1 MFYIVTYATHSE
13 RYFELLKKSCPD
25 LIVLGMGEKWNGFYG
40 KIKAV
45 VDFCRSKQPEDIV
58 CYVDG
63 FDSVVLV
70 SPEEILEQYKSF
82 QAPLVISKATTS
94 DDLAGTYI
102 QAKLFSKCKNV
113 GLNLGLFVGTVKSML
128 DFWEQMQEG
137 EDDQTYA
144 TRKCNKIDYVVI
156 DDEYKLFYNYSS
168 VEKLDVKKG
177 ALFVNGQKTCVIS
190 SPGNRDINSVLT
202 RLNYKNLP
210 LIEIN
215 FKYRLSTYAKHFIHE
230 MVVLALIVGAF
241 VYFKNAAFSTF
252 LSSVLVVTLL
262 QYEVGVKHLDIPVA
276 QKLGYMTLHFAQ
288 ASAALYVLYVGFQ
301 VEYKLKK

>member
-25 LIVLGMGEKWNGFYG
+25 LIVLGFGEKWDGFYG

-45 VDFCRSKQPEDIV
+45 VDFCRTKQPDDAV

-70 SPEEILEQYKSF
+70 SSEEILEQYKSF
-82 QAPLVISKATTS
+82 QTPLVISKATS
-94 DDLAGTYI
+94 SVDLAGTYI
-102 QAKLFSKCKNV
+102 QAKLFSECKNV

-128 DFWEQMQEG
+128 DFWENIQVG

-144 TRKCNKIDYVVI
+144 TRKCNKVDYVTI
-156 DDEYKLFYNYSS
+156 DTEHKLFYNYSRA
-168 VEKLDVKKG
+168 EKLDVKGG

-190 SPGNRDINSVLT
+190 SPGNSDMNSVLT

-210 LIEIN
+210 DIQID
-215 FKYRLSTYAKHFIHE
+215 FKYRLSTYAKYFVNEI
-230 MVVLALIVGAF
+230 VVLALIVGAF

-252 LSSVLVVTLL
+252 LSCVLVVTLL
-262 QYEVGVKHLDIPVA
+262 HYEVGVKHLDIPLA
-276 QKLGYMTLHFAQ
+276 QKLAYMSLHFAQ
-288 ASAALYVLYVGFQ
+288 ALAAFYILGVGLHRIIF
-301 VEYKLKK
+301 